1 MSEDWGVVALD
12 VIEALKEVGTT
23 GTLRRFSAGSAKPWE
38 ASTAT
43 ETDTTV
49 RVMFDEFTWAQ
60 KAGAAIED
68 NDVRLIVATEGLTSA
83 PTPADKLIV
92 QGVTYAIVEVR
103 PLRPGGVDLLYD
115 VQARK

>member
-1 MSEDWGVVALD
+1 MSEDWGAVALD

-43 ETDTTV
+43 ETDTAV
-49 RVMFDEFTWAQ
+49 RVMFDEFTWGQ
-60 KAGAAIED
+60 RAGSTIEA
-68 NDVRLIVATEGLTSA
+68 NDVRLIVATEGLTA
-83 PTPADKLIV
+83 PPTPADKLIV
-92 QGVTYAIVEVR
+92 GGTTYTIVEVK